1 MDGWICDTKSDDSV
15 RKGVKYVRFPEIPV
29 MEECRESGVMSRF
42 VGSETLRLF

>member
-29 MEECRESGVMSRF
+29 MEECRESVCDVSLCR
-42 VGSETLRLF
+42 E